1 MADQIVTVSDMMDS
15 LQEEIAQIKNG
26 DLSESKARIVGR
38 YRGLQLRTAELQL
51 QYARLARG
59 HKANPGLLMLG
70 QPETNG
76 DEPKT

>member
-1 MADQIVTVSDMMDS
+1 MADQIETVSDMMNA
-15 LQEEIAQIKNG
+15 LQSEIESIKNG
-26 DLSESKARIVGR
+26 DLPESKARIVGR

-70 QPETNG
+70 QHATNG